1 MDLSHLN
8 QITIGNKMKEDYK
21 RLWPMKTACWPT
33 FRNIKTTLSRI
44 WKGDINKNYHKLR
57 ESRSWMFQRFVI
69 HSLTKRCS
77 NKKRFPFIDQVLP
90 SVTNDFLFHFLS
102 SFFFI
107 IVFFFKFQPLISFFE
122 EEVKSLVTACWIL
135 VLELCTCQLM
145 SPID

>member
-1 MDLSHLN
+1 
-8 QITIGNKMKEDYK
+8 
-21 RLWPMKTACWPT
+21 
-33 FRNIKTTLSRI
+33 
-44 WKGDINKNYHKLR
+44 
-57 ESRSWMFQRFVI
+57 MFQRFVI

-145 SPID
+145 SPMKRREREIIWALTYSTSSKKNSTRYERLTQDGHYLRTNDWESSMNYKH